1 MKVVRS
7 VLPNLL
13 NLELDSTS
21 WEAGMHRNRSAKRVA
36 FTLTAVLTVT
46 IVLAGCS
53 QKTPIAAP
61 TSPAQSDQVQAVVF
75 DLYTHCGI
83 DNFKAYGKYFA
94 RIGGALSD
102 GSGNPPDG
110 WGNPIQRG
118 TLTLSGD
125 TAVFRDKLGHVE
137 RFKAEKRPADSRDLC
152 A

>member
-1 MKVVRS
+1 M
-7 VLPNLL
+7 P
-13 NLELDSTS
+13 T
-21 WEAGMHRNRSAKRVA
+21 NRLSKRVA
-36 FTLTAVLTVT
+36 FTSMGVLTVT
-46 IVLAGCS
+46 ILLAGCS
-53 QKTPIAAP
+53 QKSPIAAP
-61 TSPAQSDQVQAVVF
+61 TTPAQSGQVQTVVF

-83 DNFKAYGKYFA
+83 NNFMAYGKYFA
-94 RIGGALSD
+94 RIGGSLSD

-137 RFKAEKRPADSRDLC
+137 RFKVEKRPADSRGLC

>member
-1 MKVVRS
+1 
-7 VLPNLL
+7 
-13 NLELDSTS
+13 
-21 WEAGMHRNRSAKRVA
+21 MHTNQSSKRLA
-36 FTLTAVLTVT
+36 FTLTGFLVVT

-61 TSPAQSDQVQAVVF
+61 TTPAQSDEVPAVVF

-83 DNFKAYGKYFA
+83 NYFMAYGKYFA
-94 RIGGALSD
+94 RIGGSLSD

-110 WGNPIQRG
+110 WGNPVQRG